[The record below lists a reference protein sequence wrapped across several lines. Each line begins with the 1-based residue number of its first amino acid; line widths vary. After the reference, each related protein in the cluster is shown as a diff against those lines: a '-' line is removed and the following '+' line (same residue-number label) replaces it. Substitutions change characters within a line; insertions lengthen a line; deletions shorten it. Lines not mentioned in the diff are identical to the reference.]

1 MTLNLKHTLTVLHDL
16 FFHDGR
22 TGACIRRTDG
32 WRTDGRTAGR
42 GGRVDGRRTALPN
55 DRLRGTCSLAGG
67 KETSGTLRHST
78 PPGVESSRVPLPVGG
93 RTDGWQTDGRT
104 DGASALQDVMYTKEQ
119 LLAMSSDELAAAY
132 RRRPVG
138 DADYADML
146 LGQMSRCLFGIVD

>member
-1 MTLNLKHTLTVLHDL
+1 MYVLDPMTLNLKHTLTVLHDL

-78 PPGVESSRVPLPVGG
+78 PPGVESSRVPLPVGE
-93 RTDGWQTDGRT
+93 RTDGRAAGEATVPELLHELRQRF
-104 DGASALQDVMYTKEQ
+104 LQ
-119 LLAMSSDELAAAY
+119 
-132 RRRPVG
+132 
-138 DADYADML
+138 
-146 LGQMSRCLFGIVD
+146 